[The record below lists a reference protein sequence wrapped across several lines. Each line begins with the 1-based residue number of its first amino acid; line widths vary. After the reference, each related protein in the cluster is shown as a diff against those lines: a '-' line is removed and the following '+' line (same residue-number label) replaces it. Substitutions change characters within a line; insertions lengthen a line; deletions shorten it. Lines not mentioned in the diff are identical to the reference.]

1 MNFVKNVKLSVKY
14 SSSKHVTHFLEVA
27 KSRSV
32 KTRKVRNIL
41 VLKDKLTLILFV
53 RSNNSYHLN
62 ITGIKDLHLVNDAII
77 WLENTYCNKSEFSLL
92 SYNIDNITSSFD
104 TFRHIPL
111 DNLANVVSNCSY
123 NPERFHALYSKSRD
137 GMVIVFQ
144 TGKVNIV
151 GCKSLKNILSLWRFI
166 KTKIHV
172 ARSSKTS

>member
-1 MNFVKNVKLSVKY
+1 MNFVKNVKLSVNY

-144 TGKVNIV
+144 TGEVNIV

-172 ARSSKTS
+172 ARNRKTS

>member
-1 MNFVKNVKLSVKY
+1 MNFVKNVKLSVNY
-14 SSSKHVTHFLEVA
+14 SSSKHVAHFLEVA